1 MANRAPGKPCSMLTA
16 MPYESKGPFV
26 HLESVATEG
35 VFTNSASR
43 FEMDDLKS
51 MRTIIKSGWRES
63 VDEDGI
69 GIYLKQELEHT
80 WSSIDSNNAGTGG
93 ERQ

>member
-1 MANRAPGKPCSMLTA
+1 MLTR
-16 MPYESKGPFV
+16 MPHESKDAFV
-26 HLESVATEG
+26 HLESVATDG
-35 VFTNSASR
+35 VTAKSASQ

-51 MRTIIKSGWRES
+51 TRTIIKSGWRES

-69 GIYLKQELEHT
+69 YLKQELEHT
-80 WSSIDSNNAGTGG
+80 WSSIDSKNAETGG

>member
-1 MANRAPGKPCSMLTA
+1 
-16 MPYESKGPFV
+16 MPYESKDPFV
-26 HLESVATEG
+26 HLESVATDG
-35 VFTNSASR
+35 VTAESASQ

-51 MRTIIKSGWRES
+51 TRTIIEAGWRKS

-69 GIYLKQELEHT
+69 NLEQELGHT
-80 WSSIDSNNAGTGG
+80 WSSIDSKNAETGG

>member
-1 MANRAPGKPCSMLTA
+1 MLTR
-16 MPYESKGPFV
+16 MPHESKDAFV
-26 HLESVATEG
+26 HLENVATDG
-35 VFTNSASR
+35 VTAKSASQ

-51 MRTIIKSGWRES
+51 TGTIIEAGWRKS
-63 VDEDGI
+63 VDED

-80 WSSIDSNNAGTGG
+80 WSSIDYKNAGNRG